1 MPSSALLN
9 AAGAKRNIKMNPLS
23 IPEKIV
29 QILMITEI
37 YKSNWI

>member
-23 IPEKIV
+23 IPEK
-29 QILMITEI
+29 L
-37 YKSNWI
+37 YKY